1 MENVVVITLFKMPG
15 VRALLL
21 IAFAGIGAA
30 ANADT
35 AVTLYGLID
44 QGISFQK
51 INGSGTRMGVD
62 SGLANQSRF
71 GLRGTEDL
79 GGGYK
84 ATFRLEGGFSGVDG
98 RSEQD
103 RFYGRQATVGIEGDA
118 GGITLGRQEVLGRAW
133 GADVASPFGV
143 SWSENAAGTTFGYD
157 QGDFGSGGRMDNT
170 VLYESPTISGFQ
182 AAVGY
187 SFAVDP
193 GAFRTDR
200 NNRVITSGLR
210 YAGGPLELVVT
221 YDMLRPAAGAD
232 GATRRTR
239 NLEIGAA
246 YDFEIVKVH
255 AGFNDQR
262 GLNQSSTENFVEAGH
277 HDDRVYTAG
286 VSVPVGAVG
295 EVLASYQHA
304 TQSKTRVSGLAYRH
318 SLSKRTFAYVLA
330 NYVDTIDHDTGDAR
344 DQRRLSVG
352 LQHKF

>member
-1 MENVVVITLFKMPG
+1 MEAVVVITLFKAPAL
-15 VRALLL
+15 RALVLAAL
-21 IAFAGIGAA
+21 AGLTV
-30 ANADT
+30 T
-35 AVTLYGLID
+35 AHAETSVTLYGLID
-44 QGISFQK
+44 QGLSFQK
-51 INGSGTRMGVD
+51 ISGSGTRTGLD

-71 GLRGTEDL
+71 GLRGTENL
-79 GGGYK
+79 GGGYQ
-84 ATFRLEGGFSGVDG
+84 ATFRLEGGISGVDG
-98 RSEQD
+98 RSEQG
-103 RFYGRQATVGIEGDA
+103 RLYGRQATVGIEGEA

-133 GADVASPFGV
+133 GAPVASPFGV

-170 VLYESPTISGFQ
+170 VLYESPTLNGFQ
-182 AAVGY
+182 AAIGY

-193 GAFRTDR
+193 GEFRTDR
-200 NNRVITSGLR
+200 NNRVVTSGLR
-210 YAGGPLELVVT
+210 YADGPLELVAT
-221 YDMLRPAAGAD
+221 YDMLRPAEGSST
-232 GATRRTR
+232 ATRRTR

-246 YDFEIVKVH
+246 YDFDIVKVH

-286 VSVPVGAVG
+286 VSVPVGSIG

-304 TQSKTRVSGLAYRH
+304 TQSKTRVSGVAYRR

-330 NYVDTIDHDTGDAR
+330 NYVDAIDHDTGDAR